1 MIDGVECLVIEEVTG
16 AVKGAVILAAEA
28 GNYELPLA
36 AEVSVADEA
45 PANLLK
51 GTLKANNLGK
61 RVYLLNGASFKKQ
74 GTAGTIDANKAYYES
89 ETAGEELALSVNEG
103 NDTGI
108 ESVSGVQQ
116 RVQFFSLDGRLVKNP
131 GKGIFVTSD
140 GKKVLVK

>member
-1 MIDGVECLVIEEVTG
+1 MSALLRL
-16 AVKGAVILAAEA
+16 KLR
-28 GNYELPLA
+28 
-36 AEVSVADEA
+36 
-45 PANLLK
+45 ANPH
-51 GTLKANNLGK
+51 
-61 RVYLLNGASFKKQ
+61 ASFKKQ
-74 GTAGTIDANKAYYES
+74 GTAGTIAANKAYYES